1 MKKLRHKPVPR
12 RHPFSEEKRP
22 GKIGQR
28 NQKLLE
34 TPMKLNVNLRALGLA
49 GIAVA
54 LCAGPTLAHHSFAM
68 FDAEKKVT
76 LEGIVKEFQWTNPHA
91 WIMVTVADKEGKAE
105 PWAIEMN
112 GPSGLVRQGW
122 KPKTLTPGMPITLT
136 IHPLKDGTHG
146 GQFLSVM
153 LPDGTQLGNPNREPA
168 NDAPAGGAPAQTQ

>member
-1 MKKLRHKPVPR
+1 M
-12 RHPFSEEKRP
+12 
-22 GKIGQR
+22 
-28 NQKLLE
+28 N
-34 TPMKLNVNLRALGLA
+34 LNLNLRSLGLA

-54 LCAGPTLAHHSFAM
+54 LCVGPSLAHHSFAM

-91 WIMVTVADKEGKAE
+91 WIMVTVADSEGKAE

-146 GQFLSVM
+146 GQFLAVK
-153 LPDGTQLGNPNREPA
+153 LPDGTELGNPNREPA
-168 NDAPAGGAPAQTQ
+168 NDAGGGAPAQTQ